1 MRDYNYSK
9 IILSIFVFMS
19 SLGYSKI
26 NFPPTYKKPKPI
38 LANVAPVIIATG
50 NQIYC
55 KQTYQKIV
63 TDITITDPDDT
74 STEAVYIQI
83 S

>member
-19 SLGYSKI
+19 SLSYSKI
-26 NFPPTYKKPKPI
+26 DFPPKYKKQKPLI
-38 LANVAPVIIATG
+38 ANVAPVIIATG

>member
-26 NFPPTYKKPKPI
+26 NFPPTY
-38 LANVAPVIIATG
+38 
-50 NQIYC
+50 
-55 KQTYQKIV
+55 QKIV